1 MTRIVLIRPGST
13 DYDRQKRIQGTLNV
27 PLNEQ
32 GSADVLQLVEELRAV
47 GLEAICS
54 STNQSALETAE
65 AIARALDLRVR
76 KLDRMRNL
84 DYGLWQGM
92 AIDEVRVKQP
102 KVYRQWQETPECI
115 CPPQGESLAEADERV
130 HACVSR
136 LMKRHKDGCVGL
148 VVPEPLA
155 SLVRRCLGGPQLG
168 DLWEA
173 AAGDTRWEV
182 FQVHLE
188 ELVHSGY

>member
-32 GSADVLQLVEELRAV
+32 GGSDALKLAEELRAM
-47 GLEAICS
+47 GMETICT
-54 STNQSALETAE
+54 STSQSAMETAE
-65 AIARALDLRVR
+65 TIGEALDLKVKR
-76 KLDRMRNL
+76 LDRMQNL

-92 AIDEVRVKQP
+92 LVDEVRVKQR
-102 KVYRQWQETPECI
+102 KVYRQWQETPECV

-130 HACVSR
+130 HACIAR
-136 LMKRHKDGCVGL
+136 LMKRHKDACIGL

-155 SLVRRCLGGPQLG
+155 SLARRCLGGPELG
-168 DLWEA
+168 DLWETG
-173 AAGDTRWEV
+173 AGQKRWEV

-188 ELVHSGY
+188 AIVSSG